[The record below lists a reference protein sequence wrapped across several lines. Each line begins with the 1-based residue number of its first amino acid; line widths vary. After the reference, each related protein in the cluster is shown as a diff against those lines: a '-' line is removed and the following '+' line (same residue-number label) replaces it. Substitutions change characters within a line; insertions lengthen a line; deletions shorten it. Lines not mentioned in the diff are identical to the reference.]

1 MNTMKSENG
10 FCNFG
15 ATIRAAAKCPSVRLT
30 SFSLNCASHSVIVS
44 KNIFVLGETTSQ
56 TIVTFLFRALDTGV
70 YNVYA
75 RHVISLCSTKW
86 DIIDNIVI

>member
-1 MNTMKSENG
+1 
-10 FCNFG
+10 
-15 ATIRAAAKCPSVRLT
+15 
-30 SFSLNCASHSVIVS
+30 
-44 KNIFVLGETTSQ
+44 LGETTSQ